1 MTASDGQ
8 WRVTRRKWQQPIKNC
23 CHFIV
28 IGCHTYFVGGL
39 PYSRVRAP
47 SEADLGY
54 RPRHKRISVRQG
66 RPCLT
71 DIRRSV
77 GSYCC
82 CGLFTPVAA
91 DGWESFVILNC
102 NRMDKRCLSNRIVN
116 SQRSTCPLGCISCQ
130 ICPCRSKLLCG
141 SSNSGLTLLYNH
153 CGRLRT
159 IIQEINSYRVN

>member
-39 PYSRVRAP
+39 LAEILRARAP

-54 RPRHKRISVRQG
+54 RPRHRRISVRQG
-66 RPCLT
+66 QPCLT

-82 CGLFTPVAA
+82 VGFLPPPSLPT
-91 DGWESFVILNC
+91 DGVHLVPTTLISSI
-102 NRMDKRCLSNRIVN
+102 RIVHAFVGLCLN
-116 SQRSTCPLGCISCQ
+116 IKVSDVPVPEIFAFRSVHLPLVIAPSV
-130 ICPCRSKLLCG
+130 IKAVSAPPS
-141 SSNSGLTLLYNH
+141 
-153 CGRLRT
+153 
-159 IIQEINSYRVN
+159 IV